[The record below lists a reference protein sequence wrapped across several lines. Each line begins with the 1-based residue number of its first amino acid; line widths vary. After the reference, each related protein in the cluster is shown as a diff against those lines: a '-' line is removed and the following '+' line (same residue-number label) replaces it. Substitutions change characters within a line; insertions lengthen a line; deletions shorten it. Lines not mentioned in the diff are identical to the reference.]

1 MIQKAKYYIRLIWI
15 FAFKSDFYTL
25 WCSGMK
31 LSGSLVTFS
40 QLQLVEEGIK
50 VIYPGSLSWLQ
61 VKMSFSLTRKAVAA
75 AAE

>member
-1 MIQKAKYYIRLIWI
+1 
-15 FAFKSDFYTL
+15 
-25 WCSGMK
+25 MK

-50 VIYPGSLSWLQ
+50 VIYPGLLPWLQ